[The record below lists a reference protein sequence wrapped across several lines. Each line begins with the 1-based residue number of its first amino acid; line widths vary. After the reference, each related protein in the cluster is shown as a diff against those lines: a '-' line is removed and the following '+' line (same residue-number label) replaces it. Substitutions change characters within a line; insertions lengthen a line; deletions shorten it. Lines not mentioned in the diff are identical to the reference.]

1 MAQRRLDPPRTEPWF
16 DRLRLTNVRCFEE
29 VEVPLDRRVTV
40 IIGENG
46 AGKTTIAEAL
56 ASMSF
61 GEKEG
66 PRKFPF
72 RNDDRSGQ
80 MALYEAGGKA
90 PAAQWS
96 AVRARQPLPED
107 RYLFAYGRYRR
118 VQYEPE
124 ESSLAGPQLLGPE
137 WQGGRATGL
146 ESNLMARVR
155 GRRTTTL
162 FSPNNHILQ
171 DLGPTLVDLHRM
183 RGDGADVD
191 ADAAWRA
198 LGRAIT
204 GLGHGLT
211 GVDVIE
217 REDQDVAVVQRRDS
231 KLSLRDL
238 SDGYQAM
245 LVIILD
251 LVIRYVYLS
260 PLEDPM
266 RRAATVVIDEV
277 DLHLHPRWQRRVVRQ
292 LTRLFPETQFI
303 LTTHS
308 PAVVQGAIDFG
319 HQVLV
324 LRQNKDGVSTVQ
336 PLSDQAR
343 SALDGAQLG
352 SVLVDEHLFG
362 VVSRYSTKYGAI
374 EQKVRRLR
382 KKMEAGTATEEERAE
397 LIEGLDALEELVA
410 AEEERQ
416 VDGPLLSEIA
426 KVQIASLKRL
436 AQLNEEAEHGK
447 A

>member
-1 MAQRRLDPPRTEPWF
+1 MPDQRRDPPPTEPWF
-16 DRLRLTNVRCFEE
+16 DRLRLKNVRCFEE
-29 VEVPLDRRVTV
+29 TDVPLDQHVTV

-61 GEKEG
+61 GEDEG
-66 PRKFPF
+66 LKRFPF
-72 RNDDRSGQ
+72 RHDGKSGQ
-80 MALYEAGGKA
+80 IALYEVGTTT
-90 PAAQWS
+90 PTAQWS
-96 AVRARQPLPED
+96 AVRKREPLED
-107 RYLFAYGRYRR
+107 SRYLFAYGRYRR
-118 VQYEPE
+118 VQYDA
-124 ESSLAGPQLLGPE
+124 ESRGASGPQLLGAE
-137 WQGGRATGL
+137 WDEGRSTGL
-146 ESNLMARVR
+146 EANLMERVR

-162 FSPNNHILQ
+162 FSPDNHILR
-171 DLGPTLVDLHRM
+171 DLGPTLVELNRM
-183 RGDGADVD
+183 RGAKD
-191 ADAAWRA
+191 ADDVWDA
-198 LGRAIT
+198 LERAIV
-204 GLGHGLT
+204 GLKHGLT
-211 GVDVIE
+211 GVKVIE
-217 REDQDVAVVQRRDS
+217 RDGRDVAVVQRRGLD
-231 KLSLRDL
+231 LPLRDL

-260 PLEDPM
+260 PLDEPM
-266 RRAATVVIDEV
+266 KRVATVVIDEV

-292 LTRLFPETQFI
+292 LTKLFPATQFI

-324 LRQNKDGVSTVQ
+324 LRQNKDGVSSVV

-343 SALDGAQLG
+343 RDLDGAQLG
-352 SVLVDEHLFG
+352 SVLVDDHLFG
-362 VVSRYSTKYGAI
+362 VSSRYSSKYGLV
-374 EQKVRRLR
+374 EQNVRKLR
-382 KKMEAGTATEEERAE
+382 EKMEAGTATDADRDA
-397 LIEGLDALEELVA
+397 LIEGLDTLEGLVA

-426 KVQIASLKRL
+426 KVQLASLRRL
-436 AQLNEEAEHGK
+436 AELNKEAEGHGQ